1 MSFLKGLAHVGIPV
15 SNMEVSKA
23 FYLDLLGCTLDFET
37 FIPRDGGQSTHVTL
51 LRLGDLCLELVG
63 GYGAPLAPSA
73 KPGPLNH
80 LAIRVKNLAA
90 CADTLAAQG
99 IVFETKD
106 PIRNPHL
113 LENGAHY
120 LFFAGP
126 DGERLE
132 LFESF
137 SAQ

>member
-63 GYGAPLAPSA
+63 GYGAPVGPSA
-73 KPGPLNH
+73 QTRPVETFGRSFYPPDRAHEKRGL
-80 LAIRVKNLAA
+80 
-90 CADTLAAQG
+90 DFGEGG
-99 IVFETKD
+99 I
-106 PIRNPHL
+106 
-113 LENGAHY
+113 
-120 LFFAGP
+120 
-126 DGERLE
+126 
-132 LFESF
+132 S
-137 SAQ
+137 